1 MTGAGGGSVVPCH
14 KSCCRP
20 FQGRLP
26 TVGCLIWCMTS
37 YDVDAIIPGSFMS
50 LGQLAR
56 FLLRKARLLF
66 AFLDVVSTCAF
77 QVKLS
82 AMVTH
87 RYLPVLF
94 TVRL

>member
-1 MTGAGGGSVVPCH
+1 MLLMHSFFVVALFSFSSFFYTHSGSVTKLMSTAV
-14 KSCCRP
+14 
-20 FQGRLP
+20 
-26 TVGCLIWCMTS
+26 S
-37 YDVDAIIPGSFMS
+37 YDVDAIIPGLFMS
-50 LGQLAR
+50 FGQLAR

-82 AMVTH
+82 AMVTPK
-87 RYLPVLF
+87 YLPVLF